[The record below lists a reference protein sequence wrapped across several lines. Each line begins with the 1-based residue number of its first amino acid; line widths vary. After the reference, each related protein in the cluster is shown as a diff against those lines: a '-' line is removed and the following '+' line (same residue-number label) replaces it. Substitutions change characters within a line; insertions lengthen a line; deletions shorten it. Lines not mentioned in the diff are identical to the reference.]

1 MTCSVDCTGG
11 GEGLAN
17 AGAGE
22 RAIGKAPVP
31 AASVRE
37 RADFPQE
44 ALALRVHGEL
54 VDLTHP
60 LPEDGDYSFV
70 TFDSEEGEEIFWHTS
85 AHVMAEA
92 VQELFPGAK
101 LTIGPPIAEGFYYDF
116 DYERAFT
123 PEDLER
129 IEARMVEIIR
139 RDLPLV
145 REELSREEAK
155 TLFER
160 RGEPYKV
167 ELIEDLPP
175 GQTISVY
182 RQGDWVDLC
191 RGPHLPRTG
200 LIKAFKLLQVAGA
213 YWRGDEHNPMLQR
226 IYGISFPRAQLLEEC
241 LDRREEARRRDHRL
255 LGKRL
260 GIFQMNELSG
270 AGLVTWLPKGTI
282 LKKAIERFW
291 EDEHVRRGYELV
303 SIPHIAPDELF
314 RTSGH
319 YDFYRENMY
328 TLEVEGQEYVLKPMN
343 CPGHILIYKE
353 RVRSYRELP
362 IRYAELGTV
371 YRYER
376 SGVLH
381 GMLRVRG
388 FTQDDAHIFC
398 TPEQTEE
405 EILGVIDLALYM
417 LKTFGY
423 ETFEVVLSAWDPAHP
438 EKYAGEPQEW
448 EAAEKALSRALKAR
462 GLQYRREEGEAV
474 FYGPKIDIK
483 MMDALGR
490 GWQGTTIQFDFN
502 LPRRFDLTYMGPDGG
517 RHHVVMVH
525 RAVLGSIERFV
536 GGLIEHYGGDFPLW
550 LAPVQV
556 RVMNITDSQAD
567 YCRRVVGRLKEMC
580 LRAEADL
587 RQEKISYKV
596 REAQLEKVPYM
607 LIVGSREE
615 REGTVALR
623 ERGRG
628 DLGPIGLDELIARL
642 RGETE
647 SRALVPPP
655 RKGSSAQGLTGG
667 DSSE

>member
-1 MTCSVDCTGG
+1 
-11 GEGLAN
+11 
-17 AGAGE
+17 
-22 RAIGKAPVP
+22 
-31 AASVRE
+31 
-37 RADFPQE
+37 
-44 ALALRVHGEL
+44 
-54 VDLTHP
+54 
-60 LPEDGDYSFV
+60 
-70 TFDSEEGEEIFWHTS
+70 
-85 AHVMAEA
+85 

-116 DYERAFT
+116 DYERPFT

-129 IEARMVEIIR
+129 IEERMEEIIG

-145 REELSREEAK
+145 RQELSREEAK
-155 TLFER
+155 ALFER

-167 ELIEDLPP
+167 ELIEELPE
-175 GQTISVY
+175 GEMISVY

-191 RGPHLPRTG
+191 RGPHLPSTG

-213 YWRGDEHNPMLQR
+213 YWRGDERNPMLQR
-226 IYGISFPRAQLLEEC
+226 IYGISFPRAKLLEDY
-241 LDRREEARRRDHRL
+241 LKNKEEAKRRDHRL
-255 LGKRL
+255 LGRQL
-260 GIFQMNELSG
+260 GIFLMDELGG

-282 LKKAIERFW
+282 LKKTIERFW

-303 SIPHIAPDELF
+303 SIPHIAPDKLF
-314 RTSGH
+314 HTSGH

-353 RVRSYRELP
+353 RIRSYRELP
-362 IRYAELGTV
+362 VRYAELGTV

-405 EILGVIDLALYM
+405 EILGVLDLALFM

-423 ETFEVVLSAWDPAHP
+423 ETFEMVLSGWDPAHP

-448 EAAEKALSRALKAR
+448 EAAEKALSRALEAR
-462 GLQYRREEGEAV
+462 NLHYRREEGEAV

-483 MMDALGR
+483 MLDALGR

-502 LPRRFDLTYMGPDGG
+502 LPRRFDLNYVGPDGG
-517 RHHVVMVH
+517 RHHVVMIH

-556 RVMNITDSQAD
+556 RVMNITDSQAG
-567 YCRRVVGRLKEMC
+567 YCRRIAERLEEMG

-587 RQEKISYKV
+587 RGEKISYKV

-607 LIVGSREE
+607 LIVGPREE
-615 REGTVALR
+615 RDGTVALR

-628 DLGPIGLDELIARL
+628 DLGPVALDELIARL
-642 RGETE
+642 REESE

-655 RKGSSAQGLTGG
+655 RKGPSAQILAGG
-667 DSSE
+667 DNSG